1 MKRFALFVG
10 IGGLSTL
17 IQFLLLILFVESGLL
32 PEVLASAA
40 GYVLSSFFNYWANYH
55 YTFQST
61 SSHAQTFPKYA
72 LAVAIGLSTN
82 TLLFA
87 VLLWLFNNHL
97 ALPWVEHYLVA
108 QFLATGMTVVLNFA
122 VHKFWIYRNH

>member
-10 IGGLSTL
+10 IGGISTL
-17 IQFLLLILFVESGLL
+17 IQFLLLILFVESRLL
-32 PEVLASAA
+32 PEVFASAV
-40 GYVLSSFFNYWANYH
+40 GYVLSSIFNYWANYH

-61 SSHAQTFPKYA
+61 SNHAHTIPKYA
-72 LAVAIGLSTN
+72 LAVGIGLSTN

-87 VLLWLFNNHL
+87 AFLWLFDNYL

-108 QFLATGMTVVLNFA
+108 QFLATGITVVLNFV
-122 VHKFWIYRNH
+122 VHKFWIYRSH

>member
-10 IGGLSTL
+10 IGGISTL
-17 IQFLLLILFVESGLL
+17 IQFLLLIFFVESRLL
-32 PEVLASAA
+32 PEVFASAA
-40 GYVLSSFFNYWANYH
+40 GYVLSSLFNYWANYH

-61 SSHAQTFPKYA
+61 SSHTKTFPKYV

-87 VLLWLFNNHL
+87 AFLWLFNNYFT
-97 ALPWVEHYLVA
+97 LPWVEHYLAA
-108 QFLATGMTVVLNFA
+108 QFLATGITVFLNFV
-122 VHKFWIYRNH
+122 VHKLWIFRNH

>member
-1 MKRFALFVG
+1 MKRFALFIC

-17 IQFLLLILFVESGLL
+17 IQFLLLILLVESNLL
-32 PEVLASAA
+32 PEVSASAA
-40 GYVLSSFFNYWANYH
+40 GYLLSSFFNYWANYR
-55 YTFQST
+55 YTFKSS
-61 SSHAQTFPKYA
+61 SSHTQTFPKYA

-87 VLLWLFNNHL
+87 AFLWLFNNYL
-97 ALPWVEHYLVA
+97 ALPWVEHYLAA
-108 QFLATGMTVVLNFA
+108 QFLATGITVVLNFA

>member
-1 MKRFALFVG
+1 MRRFVLFVG
-10 IGGLSTL
+10 IGGISTL
-17 IQFLLLILFVESGLL
+17 IQFVLLILFVESRLF
-32 PEVLASAA
+32 PEVTASAT

-55 YTFQST
+55 YTFKSA
-61 SSHAQTFPKYA
+61 SSHTQTFPKYA

-87 VLLWLFNNHL
+87 AFLWLFNNYL
-97 ALPWVEHYLVA
+97 ALPWVEHYLAA
-108 QFLATGMTVVLNFA
+108 QFLATGVTVVLNFA